1 MIDASLVKAEE
12 KMKASVEALKREF
25 TGVRTGRASPA
36 LVEHV
41 KIDYNGVPTPLNHI
55 AGVSVQG
62 TNLLVIQPWD
72 PGALHAIEKG
82 ILKANLSLT
91 PTSDGRVIRL
101 AIPPL
106 SEERRQELAKLV
118 KKMAE
123 EQKVII
129 RNIRRDAHEDMKK
142 AEKEKEISQDE
153 LKRGEA
159 KLQKLTDVHILLV
172 DQAVQGKE
180 TELKQV

>member
-1 MIDASLVKAEE
+1 MIDPSLIKAEE
-12 KMKASVEALKREF
+12 KMSATVDALKREL
-25 TGVRTGRASPA
+25 TGIRTGRAAPS

-55 AGVSVQG
+55 AGVSASG
-62 TNLLVIQPWD
+62 TNMLIIQPWD

-101 AIPPL
+101 VIPPL
-106 SEERRQELAKLV
+106 SEERRQELIKIV

-123 EQKVII
+123 DQKVII
-129 RNIRRDAHEDMKK
+129 RNIRRDIHDEMKK
-142 AEKEKEISQDE
+142 AEKDKEISQDE
-153 LKRGEA
+153 LKRGEGR
-159 KLQKLTDVHILLV
+159 LQKATDIFVAQV
-172 DQAVQGKE
+172 DEVIEVKE
-180 TELKQV
+180 AELKQI